1 LQPFKHFIPLSSLHP
16 EDILKAYRYCET
28 NRWKDRIANSDDDT
42 DGCDD
47 DDDDSD
53 GCDADVCSG
62 KISCIQSCSSRN
74 ADMDR
79 STEGM
84 VNDVCEE
91 IADAASAF
99 VRKLTYEYAVK
110 HYEIH

>member
-1 LQPFKHFIPLSSLHP
+1 M
-16 EDILKAYRYCET
+16 
-28 NRWKDRIANSDDDT
+28 NSDADT
-42 DGCDD
+42 DGC
-47 DDDDSD
+47 DDDSD
-53 GCDADVCSG
+53 GCDADVCIG
-62 KISCIQSCSSRN
+62 KISCIQSCNSRN

-84 VNDVCEE
+84 VNNVCEE

>member
-1 LQPFKHFIPLSSLHP
+1 M
-16 EDILKAYRYCET
+16 
-28 NRWKDRIANSDDDT
+28 NSDDDT
-42 DGCDD
+42 DSCDD
-47 DDDDSD
+47 DSDGCDDDSD
-53 GCDADVCSG
+53 GCDADGCIG
-62 KISCIQSCSSRN
+62 KISGIQSCSSRN
-74 ADMDR
+74 AAMDR

>member
-1 LQPFKHFIPLSSLHP
+1 M
-16 EDILKAYRYCET
+16 
-28 NRWKDRIANSDDDT
+28 NSDDDT
-42 DGCDD
+42 DSC
-47 DDDDSD
+47 DDDSD
-53 GCDADVCSG
+53 GCDADGCIG
-62 KISCIQSCSSRN
+62 KISGIQSCSSSN
-74 ADMDR
+74 AAMDR

>member
-1 LQPFKHFIPLSSLHP
+1 M
-16 EDILKAYRYCET
+16 
-28 NRWKDRIANSDDDT
+28 NSDDDT
-42 DGCDD
+42 DSCDD
-47 DDDDSD
+47 HSD
-53 GCDADVCSG
+53 GCDADGCID
-62 KISCIQSCSSRN
+62 KISGIQSCSSRN
-74 ADMDR
+74 AAMDR

>member
-1 LQPFKHFIPLSSLHP
+1 M
-16 EDILKAYRYCET
+16 
-28 NRWKDRIANSDDDT
+28 NSDDDT
-42 DGCDD
+42 DSC
-47 DDDDSD
+47 DDDSD
-53 GCDADVCSG
+53 GCDDDSDDSDGCNG
-62 KISCIQSCSSRN
+62 KISGIQSCSSRN
-74 ADMDR
+74 AAMDR

-84 VNDVCEE
+84 VNNVCEE